1 MRCGAHALRRWRR
14 SALQWLVRR
23 RCGRAQCHSVS
34 VGRARRSPCSAA
46 QDSMRV
52 STRTRMRT
60 APSTR
65 TRTHKHKRAHTH
77 MHKHR
82 HTRGDGTEKLS
93 ARACCVQQCH
103 AHTQAGYPRKRRR
116 RRGAIQSRAQQRH
129 ARRGGRSGAACCLL
143 HVVCCMSSVAC
154 RLLHAVCCSARTMS
168 RPIRCWF
175 KNRDGWLTEAE
186 PSCLRGF
193 SSRITSRRARPAR
206 SAGCT
211 EEGHGEIRDGSE
223 AAPGVGVRTGGE
235 GRKVCEPL
243 GGDGRGRKFG

>member
-1 MRCGAHALRRWRR
+1 MHCAGGGGLRCGGSRGVGVGVHSATACRLVERGVRLAAQRRIRCGLARARACAQPLAHA
-14 SALQWLVRR
+14 
-23 RCGRAQCHSVS
+23 H
-34 VGRARRSPCSAA
+34 AR
-46 QDSMRV
+46 
-52 STRTRMRT
+52 
-60 APSTR
+60 TR

-154 RLLHAVCCSARTMS
+154 RLLHVVCRMSSVACRLLHVVCRMSSVAAARTMS

-211 EEGHGEIRDGSE
+211 EDMAKSE
-223 AAPGVGVRTGGE
+223 TA
-235 GRKVCEPL
+235 RKL
-243 GGDGRGRKFG
+243 LRG